1 MTWLLPSWW
10 RRWLGRGKVHGL
22 RMASSASNDEPH
34 FGLSPTSPESA
45 NSLRLASR
53 RSRAAVG
60 WIGLLQEMIRAIV
73 MVLGTEAFLQTCPG
87 GKTWKPMDI
96 LSSKRANTSSR
107 VAPLKWKEPAIQ
119 GRGPF
124 RDMMARN
131 KARCQAG
138 TGTELLALKERTIQT
153 PKVSSRERAN
163 LDSAGGG
170 PGGRDEGL
178 NFEDNFGGIPNFR
191 NSYNPEQ
198 HAPSPFIANSAPITR
213 LVNTRSL
220 QLLDATRTST
230 ST

>member
-1 MTWLLPSWW
+1 MGGARCTDHEWPAQLPTT
-10 RRWLGRGKVHGL
+10 
-22 RMASSASNDEPH
+22 
-34 FGLSPTSPESA
+34 SPTLG
-45 NSLRLASR
+45 SLQLPRVCQLTPACQSSLSG
-53 RSRAAVG
+53 RSWVDWAVARYDQV
-60 WIGLLQEMIRAIV
+60 LRAIV

-107 VAPLKWKEPAIQ
+107 VAPCKWKEPAIQ

-138 TGTELLALKERTIQT
+138 TGTELSALKERTTQT
-153 PKVSSRERAN
+153 PKVSSREGAN

-170 PGGRDEGL
+170 RGVETRVSIL
-178 NFEDNFGGIPNFR
+178 NDNFGGIPNFC

>member
-1 MTWLLPSWW
+1 MAWEGQGARITNGQLSFQRRAPLWALSHFPRVCQLTPACQSSLSGRSWVDW
-10 RRWLGRGKVHGL
+10 
-22 RMASSASNDEPH
+22 
-34 FGLSPTSPESA
+34 
-45 NSLRLASR
+45 
-53 RSRAAVG
+53 AVARDDHV
-60 WIGLLQEMIRAIV
+60 LRAIV